1 MALLEQKRERLLDD
15 IEEDIGQIDDETF
28 YENLEP
34 ILLNDL
40 NNIASLPSNRLRSRL
55 ASEAG
60 STATTVTLRSGGRVY
75 DNRPRRAEK
84 IPLWHKY
91 IFVIILV
98 TLFFAIP
105 WVVYGFSQEQG
116 GGLFWQSSGDGT
128 GIDAA
133 KAEDLLEHEKK
144 VEWDTQDIVAFS
156 CAAVLI
162 MIAAGGGIGGG
173 GVLVPTYIF
182 VLGFEPKYAIP
193 LSNCTILGSSISNLI
208 LNVSKRHPKADRPL
222 IDWDIMLMM
231 EPLTIAGAV
240 CGTFINVLSPPWLI
254 TIMLVLLLSAT
265 AYKTLNKG
273 IKCFREESAAL
284 AEKESA
290 TPKETVSDGGEYKTL
305 EDGGG
310 IPEGGAS
317 NPVSTTEIKSLECD
331 EPDPRM
337 LRAQKQE
344 NETYI
349 EILKSEQNHPAW
361 KVLVMFL
368 VTGGMLLFTV
378 LKGGGD
384 INPLNLN
391 CHDTLYWIL
400 TLAAIPYVLFFCF
413 IGRQHLLK
421 KFYAKQD
428 CGYEYLPKDVEWNER
443 NTVRY
448 PLLCSVAGLA
458 AGMFGIGGGIVKG
471 PLMLEMDVEPKVT
484 SATSATMILFTS
496 SGASVSYLIFQ
507 QLNLHYASVVFCLGV
522 VFTLIGQLSL
532 TALVKRYNRNSLI
545 ILVIGAT
552 VFLSAIFMGIESSS
566 SLIEL
571 AKGKAEGGGNICGAG
586 GE

>member
-1 MALLEQKRERLLDD
+1 MALLEQKRERLLED
-15 IEEDIGQIDDETF
+15 IEEDIEQIDDETF
-28 YENLEP
+28 YENLQP
-34 ILLNDL
+34 ILMNDL
-40 NNIASLPSNRLRSRL
+40 NNIAGLPSNRLQSRL

-60 STATTVTLRSGGRVY
+60 STCTTVTLRSGGRVY

-91 IFVIILV
+91 IFVITLV

-105 WVVYGFSQEQG
+105 WIVYGFSQQEE
-116 GGLFWQSSGDGT
+116 GLFWQSNGDGT
-128 GIDAA
+128 
-133 KAEDLLEHEKK
+133 AEVDEDVLEHEKK
-144 VEWDTQDIVAFS
+144 VQWDTQDIVAFC

-193 LSNCTILGSSISNLI
+193 LSNCTILGSSLSNLV

-254 TIMLVLLLSAT
+254 TIMLVILLSAT

-273 IKCFREESAAL
+273 IQRFREESIAL
-284 AEKESA
+284 EAKESA
-290 TPKETVSDGGEYKTL
+290 PKLTVSEGGEYKTL
-305 EDGGG
+305 EDGGR
-310 IPEGGAS
+310 IPDGAS
-317 NPVSTTEIKSLECD
+317 NAVSVTEAKLLEAD

-337 LRAQKQE
+337 IKAQREDNQ
-344 NETYI
+344 TYI
-349 EILKSEQNHPAW
+349 DILKGEQNHPAW
-361 KVLVMFL
+361 KVLIMFL
-368 VTGGMLLFTV
+368 VTGGMLLCTV

-384 INPLNLN
+384 INPLNLG

-400 TLAAIPYVLFFCF
+400 TLSAIPYVLIFCW
-413 IGRQHLLK
+413 IGRTHLLK
-421 KFYAKQD
+421 VFYAKKD
-428 CGYEYLPKDVEWNER
+428 CGYEYLDKDVEWNET
-443 NTVRY
+443 NTIRY
-448 PLLCSVAGLA
+448 PLLCSIAGLA

-507 QLNLHYASVVFCLGV
+507 QLNLHYASVLFVLGM

-532 TALVKRYNRNSLI
+532 NAIVKRYNRSSLI

-566 SLIEL
+566 SIIEL
-571 AKGKAEGGGNICGAG
+571 VKGKAEGGGNICGAG